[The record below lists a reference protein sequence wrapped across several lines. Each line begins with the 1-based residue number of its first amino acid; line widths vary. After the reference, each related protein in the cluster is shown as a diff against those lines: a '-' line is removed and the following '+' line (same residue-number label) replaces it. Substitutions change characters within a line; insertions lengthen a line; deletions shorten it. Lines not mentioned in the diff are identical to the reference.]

1 VHASE
6 GRLPATYDFQSQHAL
21 DGILEVIRVRTGTR
35 GPAFVVSTACS
46 SSGKV
51 FGSAQRLLA
60 SGVADAALVGG
71 VDTLCQT
78 TLRGFASLDAL
89 SSRPCR
95 PFSSARDG
103 TSLGEGAAFI
113 LLEREG
119 DGPAR
124 LVGVG
129 ESSDAHHMSHPH
141 PEGLGAVLAMSAA
154 LRAGAVEPS
163 EIDYVNAHG
172 TGTKV
177 NDAVEARA
185 IAEVLGSET
194 PVTSTKGFTGHLLGA
209 AGATEAVFSLF
220 TLESGV
226 APASLG
232 ATPLDP
238 AVSVRVL
245 TTATR
250 GRFRRVL
257 SNSFGFG
264 GSNVAIVFEATP

>member
-1 VHASE
+1 
-6 GRLPATYDFQSQHAL
+6 
-21 DGILEVIRVRTGTR
+21 
-35 GPAFVVSTACS
+35 
-46 SSGKV
+46 
-51 FGSAQRLLA
+51 
-60 SGVADAALVGG
+60 
-71 VDTLCQT
+71 
-78 TLRGFASLDAL
+78 
-89 SSRPCR
+89 
-95 PFSSARDG
+95 
-103 TSLGEGAAFI
+103 
-113 LLEREG
+113 
-119 DGPAR
+119 
-124 LVGVG
+124 
-129 ESSDAHHMSHPH
+129 
-141 PEGLGAVLAMSAA
+141 MSAA